1 MAINAT
7 YIPDY
12 SFENPVPRT
21 LQVVMTV
28 ILSIVA
34 STGHILVILAIYHRR
49 ELRSGTYLIILNLS
63 ITDLFYAAIFL
74 PLEARDLFPPSLS
87 SCELRGIMGTLSV
100 LASVNTLAFV
110 SFERFMATNYPF
122 KHRQWFTTKVILV
135 GIVFVWLWCAVFT
148 VIPIFTTGYG
158 YDYKLLHCGVKWRSN
173 KLNIVIFILFHGIL
187 PTSVLIYCNFKI
199 VQAVRMG
206 ASVGSSTSSETFRIQ
221 REKRVTK
228 TVIMIISAVLIC
240 FVPYTSILYCFTITD
255 KCGFPSEY
263 VATSLWL
270 VRCNCVVNP
279 IIYGL
284 MNNKFRNAF
293 KEMLP
298 CIK

>member
-158 YDYKLLHCGVKWRSN
+158 YDYKLLQHNQV
-173 KLNIVIFILFHGIL
+173 GIL
-187 PTSVLIYCNFKI
+187 CSFS
-199 VQAVRMG
+199 G
-206 ASVGSSTSSETFRIQ
+206 
-221 REKRVTK
+221 
-228 TVIMIISAVLIC
+228 
-240 FVPYTSILYCFTITD
+240 
-255 KCGFPSEY
+255 
-263 VATSLWL
+263 
-270 VRCNCVVNP
+270 
-279 IIYGL
+279 
-284 MNNKFRNAF
+284 
-293 KEMLP
+293 
-298 CIK
+298 CI